1 MDDTDSNLDDLHIR
15 LPSSL
20 RIPSTMKYAPAHRA
34 KRARLAR
41 ALSGRLDRVGVLGGE
56 DWGHTGCVNAVSWAQ
71 DGELLISSGDDTK
84 IRVWRMDPS
93 GSASAD
99 TSSSGSSR
107 SSNLTSEAEKS
118 SNAGSWEEYP
128 FACQTVINT
137 GHTQNVFNAQMLPF
151 STRIATVSGD
161 RQVRVF
167 DVGEAVGRS
176 PTGSEMEYTTR
187 EACIRVLRCHTG
199 RTKRII
205 TEDSPDL
212 FLTVAEDGQV
222 RQHDLRTSH
231 SCASG
236 ACPVPLV
243 TLPHELSTIAL
254 SPLTP
259 YQFVVGGE
267 SPYVRVCHLMFMGLV
282 AILCRLRFS
291 LIHLVGFIILT
302 IAIPRRTCSTAGMRA
317 VTCVQNGACHL
328 MQTVQQHAS
337 GGFGRRSRAKGER
350 KGYEHVTGARMSA
363 WNGHEVLLSYNSDG
377 VFLYSTR
384 DEPENLQEKRGPHSI
399 LTPNPKRRRLGTTKL
414 PSSCG
419 EPLTGPDVDMIV
431 ENQLESLLADN
442 VDAMDDADDEL
453 QDDEEDDDDDEEGE
467 DEDEDEEDADEDNRM
482 FNPADADAH
491 QAVPVV
497 YPRMRFTGH
506 CNVETV
512 KDVNFL
518 GPHDEFVT
526 SGSDDGNFFIW
537 RKSTGE
543 LVDILEGDQ
552 HVVNVIE
559 SHPHLPLVAVSGI
572 DTTVKLFAPARGVPS
587 FSRWNNAE
595 TIKKN
600 NARASRTGLSGS
612 AELQFAHL
620 VLNYEQALQG
630 IRGAEGEDSEVQ
642 LTQCINQ

>member
-1 MDDTDSNLDDLHIR
+1 MDDASDLDDLHLR
-15 LPSSL
+15 SPSSL
-20 RIPSTMKYAPAHRA
+20 RTPSTLKYAPVNRI
-34 KRARLAR
+34 KRARVAR
-41 ALSGRLDRVGVLGGE
+41 ALGGRLDRVGVLGGE
-56 DWGHTGCVNAVSWAQ
+56 DWGHSGCVNAVSWAQ
-71 DGELLISSGDDTK
+71 GGELLITSGDDTK

-93 GSASAD
+93 RSTGAD
-99 TSSSGSSR
+99 TSSSSGASCSS
-107 SSNLTSEAEKS
+107 SVTADSAEKS
-118 SNAGSWEEYP
+118 LNQEEYP
-128 FACQTVINT
+128 FTCQSVIST

-167 DVGEAVGRS
+167 DVGEAVGQS

-187 EACIRVLRCHTG
+187 ESCIRVLRCHAG

-231 SCASG
+231 SCTSG
-236 ACPVPLV
+236 ACPAPLV
-243 TLPHELSTIAL
+243 MLPHELSTIAL

-267 SPYVRVCHLMFMGLV
+267 SPYLMCLGNIIDLVVILVCGFSYSALWDSLFLDFSHNRDPQAHLFD
-282 AILCRLRFS
+282 
-291 LIHLVGFIILT
+291 
-302 IAIPRRTCSTAGMRA
+302 RRHAGRYLHA
-317 VTCVQNGACHL
+317 EWGVPPNADSATTCVRR
-328 MQTVQQHAS
+328 
-337 GGFGRRSRAKGER
+337 FGRRSRAKGER
-350 KGYEHVTGARMSA
+350 KGYEHITGARMSA
-363 WNGHEVLLSYNSDG
+363 WNGHEVLLSYHSDG

-384 DEPENLQEKRGPHSI
+384 DEPEIFEDKRGPHSI
-399 LTPNPKRRRLGTTKL
+399 LTPNAKQRRLSTTKS
-414 PSSCG
+414 PSSHG
-419 EPLTGPDVDMIV
+419 EPLTGPDVEMIV
-431 ENQLESLLADN
+431 EDQLESLLADN
-442 VDAMDDADDEL
+442 VMDDIDDQS
-453 QDDEEDDDDDEEGE
+453 QDDEDGDDEDDE
-467 DEDEDEEDADEDNRM
+467 DGGDRLFTPEDADS
-482 FNPADADAH
+482 H

-497 YPRMRFTGH
+497 YPCARFTGH
-506 CNVETV
+506 CNIETV
-512 KDVNFL
+512 KDANFL

-600 NARASRTGLSGS
+600 NARASRTGLSGN

-620 VLNYEQALQG
+620 VLNYGQALRG
-630 IRGAEGEDSEVQ
+630 IRDGGGEQSEAQ

>member
-1 MDDTDSNLDDLHIR
+1 MDDVDDFDDLYVR
-15 LPSSL
+15 LPASL
-20 RIPSTMKYAPAHRA
+20 RNPSTLKYAPAQRT

-56 DWGHTGCVNAVSWAQ
+56 DWGHTGCVNALSWAH

-84 IRVWRMDPS
+84 LRVWRMDPS
-93 GSASAD
+93 GSAGA
-99 TSSSGSSR
+99 
-107 SSNLTSEAEKS
+107 LTSED
-118 SNAGSWEEYP
+118 EYP
-128 FACQTVINT
+128 FACQTVIST

-161 RQVRVF
+161 QQVRVF
-167 DVGEAVGRS
+167 DVGEAVGQS
-176 PTGSEMEYTTR
+176 PTGSEMSYNTR
-187 EACIRVLRCHTG
+187 QSCIRVLRCHSG

-231 SCASG
+231 SCSSG
-236 ACPVPLV
+236 ACPAPLV
-243 TLPHELSTIAL
+243 ELPHELSTIAL

-267 SPYVRVCHLMFMGLV
+267 SPYAHLFDRRHAG
-282 AILCRLRFS
+282 RYLR
-291 LIHLVGFIILT
+291 
-302 IAIPRRTCSTAGMRA
+302 AEWGMPPDEESA
-317 VTCVQNGACHL
+317 TTCVRR
-328 MQTVQQHAS
+328 
-337 GGFGRRSRAKGER
+337 FGRRSRAKGEK
-350 KGYEHVTGARMSA
+350 KGYEHITGARLSA

-377 VFLYSTR
+377 VYLFSTR
-384 DEPENLQEKRGPHSI
+384 DEPENSQDQQGSRSMLA
-399 LTPNPKRRRLGTTKL
+399 PNPKRRRTTKS
-414 PSSCG
+414 PTSRD
-419 EPLTGPDVDMIV
+419 EPLSDPDVEMTD
-431 ENQLESLLADN
+431 QLDTLLTDSVHAMEEIDDESQGDEE
-442 VDAMDDADDEL
+442 DEETDEDADD
-453 QDDEEDDDDDEEGE
+453 DS
-467 DEDEDEEDADEDNRM
+467 RV
-482 FNPADADAH
+482 FNPADADSH
-491 QAVPVV
+491 QAVPVI
-497 YPRMRFTGH
+497 YPRMRFSGH

-518 GPHDEFVT
+518 GPYDEFVT

-543 LVDILEGDQ
+543 LVDILEGDE

-572 DTTVKLFAPARGVPS
+572 DTTIKLFSPTRGVPS

-595 TIKKN
+595 MIKKN
-600 NARASRTGLSGS
+600 NAQSSRRGLGGS

-620 VLNYEQALQG
+620 VLNYEQAL
-630 IRGAEGEDSEVQ
+630 RGVRDAEGEHSEVQ

>member
-1 MDDTDSNLDDLHIR
+1 MDDANDFDSLCLR
-15 LPSSL
+15 SPSSL
-20 RIPSTMKYAPAHRA
+20 RIPSTLKYAPVNRI
-34 KRARLAR
+34 KRARVAR

-56 DWGHTGCVNAVSWAQ
+56 NWGHTGCVNAVSWAQ
-71 DGELLISSGDDTK
+71 GGELLITGGDDTK

-93 GSASAD
+93 GSTGAD
-99 TSSSGSSR
+99 ASGSSGPSC
-107 SSNLTSEAEKS
+107 SSSAAADLAEKL
-118 SNAGSWEEYP
+118 SNAASQEEYP
-128 FACQTVINT
+128 FACQSVIST
-137 GHTQNVFNAQMLPF
+137 GHTQNIFNAHMLPF

-167 DVGEAVGRS
+167 DVGAGVGQS

-187 EACIRVLRCHTG
+187 ESCIRVLRCHTG

-231 SCASG
+231 SCTSG
-236 ACPVPLV
+236 ACPAPLV
-243 TLPHELSTIAL
+243 KLPHELSTIAL

-267 SPYVRVCHLMFMGLV
+267 SPYAHLFD
-282 AILCRLRFS
+282 
-291 LIHLVGFIILT
+291 
-302 IAIPRRTCSTAGMRA
+302 RRHAGRYLQA
-317 VTCVQNGACHL
+317 EWGVPPDADSATTCVRR
-328 MQTVQQHAS
+328 
-337 GGFGRRSRAKGER
+337 FGRRSRAKGER
-350 KGYEHVTGARMSA
+350 KGYEHITGVRMSA
-363 WNGHEVLLSYNSDG
+363 WNGHEVLLSYHLDG

-384 DEPENLQEKRGPHSI
+384 DEPGISEDKRGPRSI
-399 LTPNPKRRRLGTTKL
+399 LTPNAKQRRLYTTKS
-414 PSSCG
+414 PSSHG
-419 EPLTGPDVDMIV
+419 EPLICPDVEMIV
-431 ENQLESLLADN
+431 EDQLESTLADN
-442 VDAMDDADDEL
+442 VMNESDDQSQEDDTDSDTEDDE
-453 QDDEEDDDDDEEGE
+453 E
-467 DEDEDEEDADEDNRM
+467 DEDEDDRLFAPEDADS
-482 FNPADADAH
+482 H

-497 YPRMRFTGH
+497 YPRTRFTGH
-506 CNVETV
+506 CNIETV

-543 LVDILEGDQ
+543 LVDILEGDKQ
-552 HVVNVIE
+552 VVNVIE

-572 DTTVKLFAPARGVPS
+572 DTTIKLFAPARGVPS

-600 NARASRTGLSGS
+600 NARASKAGLGGS

-620 VLNYEQALQG
+620 VLNYEQALRG
-630 IRGAEGEDSEVQ
+630 IRDDGGEQSEAQ

>member
-1 MDDTDSNLDDLHIR
+1 MDDAGDHVDLHLR
-15 LPSSL
+15 SPSSL
-20 RIPSTMKYAPAHRA
+20 RAPSTLKCAPVNRL
-34 KRARLAR
+34 KRARVAR
-41 ALSGRLDRVGVLGGE
+41 ALSERLDRVGVLGGE

-71 DGELLISSGDDTK
+71 DGELLITSGDDAN
-84 IRVWRMDPS
+84 IRIWRMDPS
-93 GSASAD
+93 GSTGAD
-99 TSSSGSSR
+99 TSSSSDPSRLSSVTA
-107 SSNLTSEAEKS
+107 SSAEKS
-118 SNAGSWEEYP
+118 SNAESQEEYP
-128 FACQTVINT
+128 FACQSVIST
-137 GHTQNVFNAQMLPF
+137 GHTQNIFNAQMLPF

-167 DVGEAVGRS
+167 DVGEAVGQS

-187 EACIRVLRCHTG
+187 ESCIRVLRCHTG
-199 RTKRII
+199 RAKRII

-231 SCASG
+231 SCTSG
-236 ACPVPLV
+236 ACPAPLV

-267 SPYVRVCHLMFMGLV
+267 SPYAHLFD
-282 AILCRLRFS
+282 
-291 LIHLVGFIILT
+291 
-302 IAIPRRTCSTAGMRA
+302 RRHAGRYLHA
-317 VTCVQNGACHL
+317 EWGVPPDADSATTCVRR
-328 MQTVQQHAS
+328 
-337 GGFGRRSRAKGER
+337 FGRRSRAKGER
-350 KGYEHVTGARMSA
+350 KGYEHITGARMSA
-363 WNGHEVLLSYNSDG
+363 WNGHEVLLSYHSDG

-384 DEPENLQEKRGPHSI
+384 DEPEIFEDMRGPHSI
-399 LTPNPKRRRLGTTKL
+399 LTPNAKQRQLCTRKS
-414 PSSCG
+414 PSSHG
-419 EPLTGPDVDMIV
+419 EPLTGPDVEMIV
-431 ENQLESLLADN
+431 EDRLESMLADN
-442 VDAMDDADDEL
+442 LMDDIDDPSQEDDEDG
-453 QDDEEDDDDDEEGE
+453 DDEYHEDDDDDDD
-467 DEDEDEEDADEDNRM
+467 DEDESDRLFAPQDTDS
-482 FNPADADAH
+482 H

-497 YPRMRFTGH
+497 YPRTRFTGH
-506 CNVETV
+506 CNIETI

-552 HVVNVIE
+552 QVVNVIE

-587 FSRWNNAE
+587 FSRWNDAE
-595 TIKKN
+595 TIKKS
-600 NARASRTGLSGS
+600 NARRTLRTGLSGS
-612 AELQFAHL
+612 AELQFSRL
-620 VLNYEQALQG
+620 LLNYEQALRS
-630 IRGAEGEDSEVQ
+630 IRDGGGEQSEAQ

>member
-1 MDDTDSNLDDLHIR
+1 MDDANDFDSLCLR
-15 LPSSL
+15 SPSSL
-20 RIPSTMKYAPAHRA
+20 RIPSTLKYAPVNRI
-34 KRARLAR
+34 KRARVAR

-56 DWGHTGCVNAVSWAQ
+56 NWGHTGCVNAVSWAQ
-71 DGELLISSGDDTK
+71 GGELLITGGDDTK

-93 GSASAD
+93 GSTGAD
-99 TSSSGSSR
+99 ASGSSGPSC
-107 SSNLTSEAEKS
+107 SSSAAADLAEKL
-118 SNAGSWEEYP
+118 SNAASQEEYP
-128 FACQTVINT
+128 FTCQSVIST
-137 GHTQNVFNAQMLPF
+137 GHTQNIFNAHMLPF

-167 DVGEAVGRS
+167 DVGAGVGQS

-187 EACIRVLRCHTG
+187 ESCIRVLRCHTG

-231 SCASG
+231 SCTSG
-236 ACPVPLV
+236 ACPAPLV
-243 TLPHELSTIAL
+243 KLPHELSTIAL

-267 SPYVRVCHLMFMGLV
+267 SPYAHLFD
-282 AILCRLRFS
+282 
-291 LIHLVGFIILT
+291 
-302 IAIPRRTCSTAGMRA
+302 RRHAGRYLQA
-317 VTCVQNGACHL
+317 EWGVPPDADSATTCVRR
-328 MQTVQQHAS
+328 
-337 GGFGRRSRAKGER
+337 FGRRSRAKGER
-350 KGYEHVTGARMSA
+350 KGYEHITGVRMSA
-363 WNGHEVLLSYNSDG
+363 WNGHEVLLSYHLDG

-384 DEPENLQEKRGPHSI
+384 DEPGISEDKRGPRSI
-399 LTPNPKRRRLGTTKL
+399 LTPNAKQRRLYTTKS
-414 PSSCG
+414 PSSHG
-419 EPLTGPDVDMIV
+419 EPLICPDVEMIV
-431 ENQLESLLADN
+431 EDQLESTLADN
-442 VDAMDDADDEL
+442 VMNEPDDQSQEDDTDSDTEDDE
-453 QDDEEDDDDDEEGE
+453 E
-467 DEDEDEEDADEDNRM
+467 DEDEDDRLFAPEDADS
-482 FNPADADAH
+482 H

-497 YPRMRFTGH
+497 YPRTRFTGH
-506 CNVETV
+506 CNIETV

-543 LVDILEGDQ
+543 LVDILEGDKQ
-552 HVVNVIE
+552 VVNVIE

-572 DTTVKLFAPARGVPS
+572 DTTIKLFAPARGVPS

-600 NARASRTGLSGS
+600 NARASKAGLGGS

-620 VLNYEQALQG
+620 VLNYEQALRG
-630 IRGAEGEDSEVQ
+630 IRDDGGEQSEAQ

>member
-1 MDDTDSNLDDLHIR
+1 MIALTLH
-15 LPSSL
+15 S
-20 RIPSTMKYAPAHRA
+20 
-34 KRARLAR
+34 
-41 ALSGRLDRVGVLGGE
+41 
-56 DWGHTGCVNAVSWAQ
+56 CVNAVSWAQ
-71 DGELLISSGDDTK
+71 GGELLITSGDDTK

-93 GSASAD
+93 GSTGAD
-99 TSSSGSSR
+99 ASSSFGPSCSS
-107 SSNLTSEAEKS
+107 SATADLTGKS
-118 SNAGSWEEYP
+118 SNAAIQEEYP
-128 FACQTVINT
+128 FACQSVIST
-137 GHTQNVFNAQMLPF
+137 GHTQNVFNAHMLPF

-167 DVGEAVGRS
+167 DVGAGVGQS

-187 EACIRVLRCHTG
+187 ESCIRVLRCHTG

-231 SCASG
+231 SCTSG
-236 ACPVPLV
+236 ACPAPLV
-243 TLPHELSTIAL
+243 KLPHELSTIAL

-267 SPYVRVCHLMFMGLV
+267 SPYAHLFD
-282 AILCRLRFS
+282 RR
-291 LIHLVGFIILT
+291 HVGRYLQ
-302 IAIPRRTCSTAGMRA
+302 AEWGVPPDADRA
-317 VTCVQNGACHL
+317 TTCVRR
-328 MQTVQQHAS
+328 
-337 GGFGRRSRAKGER
+337 FGRRSRAKGER
-350 KGYEHVTGARMSA
+350 KGYEHITGVRMSA
-363 WNGHEVLLSYNSDG
+363 WNGHEVLLSYHLDG

-384 DEPENLQEKRGPHSI
+384 DEPKIFEDKQGPHSI
-399 LTPNPKRRRLGTTKL
+399 LTPNTKQRRLCTTKS
-414 PSSCG
+414 PSLHG
-419 EPLTGPDVDMIV
+419 EPLTGPDMEMIV
-431 ENQLESLLADN
+431 EDQLESILADN
-442 VDAMDDADDEL
+442 AISEIDDQSQEDDADSDT
-453 QDDEEDDDDDEEGE
+453 EEDEE
-467 DEDEDEEDADEDNRM
+467 DEDEGDRLFTPEDADS
-482 FNPADADAH
+482 H

-497 YPRMRFTGH
+497 YPRTRFTGH
-506 CNVETV
+506 CNIETV

-543 LVDILEGDQ
+543 LVDILEGDK

-559 SHPHLPLVAVSGI
+559 SHPHLPLVAVSGM

-600 NARASRTGLSGS
+600 NARASKTGLGGS

-620 VLNYEQALQG
+620 VLNYEQALRG
-630 IRGAEGEDSEVQ
+630 IRDGGGEQSEAQ

>member
-1 MDDTDSNLDDLHIR
+1 MDDADGLDDLHIR

-20 RIPSTMKYAPAHRA
+20 RTPSTLKYAPAHRTQ
-34 KRARLAR
+34 RARLAR
-41 ALSGRLDRVGVLGGE
+41 ALSGRLDRVGVLGGD

-84 IRVWRMDPS
+84 IRVWRMDSS
-93 GSASAD
+93 GSARPDAP
-99 TSSSGSSR
+99 SSGSIS
-107 SSNLTSEAEKS
+107 LTSEAEKS
-118 SNAGSWEEYP
+118 SNAASWEEYP
-128 FACQTVINT
+128 FACQSVIST

-167 DVGEAVGRS
+167 DVGEAVGQS
-176 PTGSEMEYTTR
+176 LTGSEMHYTTR
-187 EACIRVLRCHTG
+187 ESCFRVLRCHTG

-212 FLTVAEDGQV
+212 FLTVAEAAMNFTWDGQV

-231 SCASG
+231 SCTSG
-236 ACPVPLV
+236 ACPAPLV

-267 SPYVRVCHLMFMGLV
+267 SPYAHLFDRRHAG
-282 AILCRLRFS
+282 RYLRAEWGVPPDADS
-291 LIHLVGFIILT
+291 AT
-302 IAIPRRTCSTAGMRA
+302 
-317 VTCVQNGACHL
+317 TCVRR
-328 MQTVQQHAS
+328 
-337 GGFGRRSRAKGER
+337 FGRRSRAKGER

-384 DEPENLQEKRGPHSI
+384 DEPEILQDKRPHSI
-399 LTPNPKRRRLGTTKL
+399 LTPNPKRRRLGTTKS
-414 PSSCG
+414 PSSRS

-431 ENQLESLLADN
+431 EDRLESFLAD
-442 VDAMDDADDEL
+442 DAYAMDDADDES
-453 QDDEEDDDDDEEGE
+453 QDDEEDDEEDD
-467 DEDEDEEDADEDNRM
+467 DEDEEDAAEDDRM
-482 FNPADADAH
+482 FTPEDADAH

-526 SGSDDGNFFIW
+526 SGSDDGNFFVW

-559 SHPHLPLVAVSGI
+559 SHPHLPLIAVSGI
-572 DTTVKLFAPARGVPS
+572 DTTVKVRIPNTFSYALFHFSQLFAPARGVPS
-587 FSRWNNAE
+587 FSRWNEAE

-600 NARASRTGLSGS
+600 NARAARTGLSGS

-620 VLNYEQALQG
+620 ILNYEQALRG
-630 IRGAEGEDSEVQ
+630 IRGDEEDDSEVQ
-642 LTQCINQ
+642 LTQCMNQ

>member
-1 MDDTDSNLDDLHIR
+1 MDDVDKLDELHIR
-15 LPSSL
+15 LPSLL
-20 RIPSTMKYAPAHRA
+20 RTPSTLKYAPVNRTA
-34 KRARLAR
+34 RARLAR

-71 DGELLISSGDDTK
+71 DGELLITSGDDTN

-93 GSASAD
+93 GSTGAD
-99 TSSSGSSR
+99 AYSSSDSSH
-107 SSNLTSEAEKS
+107 SSSVTADSAGKL
-118 SNAGSWEEYP
+118 SNAASQEEYP
-128 FACQTVINT
+128 FVCQSVIST
-137 GHTQNVFNAQMLPF
+137 GHTQNIFNAQMLPF

-167 DVGEAVGRS
+167 DVGEAVGQS

-187 EACIRVLRCHTG
+187 ESCIRVLRCHTG

-222 RQHDLRTSH
+222 RQHDLRASH
-231 SCASG
+231 SCTSG
-236 ACPVPLV
+236 ACPAPLV

-259 YQFVVGGE
+259 YQFVVGGG
-267 SPYVRVCHLMFMGLV
+267 SPYAHLFDRRHAG
-282 AILCRLRFS
+282 RYLRAEWGVPPDADS
-291 LIHLVGFIILT
+291 AT
-302 IAIPRRTCSTAGMRA
+302 
-317 VTCVQNGACHL
+317 TCVRR
-328 MQTVQQHAS
+328 
-337 GGFGRRSRAKGER
+337 FGRRSRARGER

-384 DEPENLQEKRGPHSI
+384 DEPEIFEDNRGPPSI
-399 LTPNPKRRRLGTTKL
+399 LSPNAKRRRLSTTKS
-414 PSSCG
+414 PSSQG
-419 EPLTGPDVDMIV
+419 EPLTGPDVEMTV
-431 ENQLESLLADN
+431 EDQLESLLADN
-442 VDAMDDADDEL
+442 MDVMDGIDDQSQADDEDG
-453 QDDEEDDDDDEEGE
+453 DDDDDDDDDDEE
-467 DEDEDEEDADEDNRM
+467 DEDEDERMFNTEDADS
-482 FNPADADAH
+482 H

-497 YPRMRFTGH
+497 YPRTRFTGH
-506 CNVETV
+506 CNVKTV

-518 GPHDEFVT
+518 GPHEEFVT

-600 NARASRTGLSGS
+600 NARASRIGLGGS
-612 AELQFAHL
+612 AELRFAHF
-620 VLNYEQALQG
+620 VLNYERG
-630 IRGAEGEDSEVQ
+630 IRDGGGESEAQ

>member
-1 MDDTDSNLDDLHIR
+1 MIALT
-15 LPSSL
+15 L
-20 RIPSTMKYAPAHRA
+20 RS
-34 KRARLAR
+34 
-41 ALSGRLDRVGVLGGE
+41 
-56 DWGHTGCVNAVSWAQ
+56 CVNAVSWAQ
-71 DGELLISSGDDTK
+71 GGELLITGGDDTK

-93 GSASAD
+93 GSTGAD
-99 TSSSGSSR
+99 SFGRSVPSCSSSVAAD
-107 SSNLTSEAEKS
+107 LAEKS
-118 SNAGSWEEYP
+118 SNAASQEEYP
-128 FACQTVINT
+128 FACQSVIST
-137 GHTQNVFNAQMLPF
+137 GHTQNIFNAHMLPF

-167 DVGEAVGRS
+167 DVGAGVGQS

-187 EACIRVLRCHTG
+187 ESCIRVLRCHTG

-222 RQHDLRTSH
+222 HQHDLRTSH
-231 SCASG
+231 SCTSG
-236 ACPVPLV
+236 ACPAPLV
-243 TLPHELSTIAL
+243 KLPHELSTIAL

-267 SPYVRVCHLMFMGLV
+267 SPYAHLFD
-282 AILCRLRFS
+282 
-291 LIHLVGFIILT
+291 
-302 IAIPRRTCSTAGMRA
+302 RRHAGRYLQVEWGVPPDA
-317 VTCVQNGACHL
+317 DSATTCVRR
-328 MQTVQQHAS
+328 
-337 GGFGRRSRAKGER
+337 FGRRSRAKGER
-350 KGYEHVTGARMSA
+350 KGYEHITGVRMSA
-363 WNGHEVLLSYNSDG
+363 WNGHEVLLSYHLDG

-384 DEPENLQEKRGPHSI
+384 DEPGISEDKRGPRSI
-399 LTPNPKRRRLGTTKL
+399 LTPNAKQRRLCTTKS
-414 PSSCG
+414 PSSHG
-419 EPLTGPDVDMIV
+419 EPLIYPDVEMIV
-431 ENQLESLLADN
+431 EDQLESILADDVMN
-442 VDAMDDADDEL
+442 ETDDQSQEDDTDSDTEDDE
-453 QDDEEDDDDDEEGE
+453 E
-467 DEDEDEEDADEDNRM
+467 DEDEDDRLFAPEDADS
-482 FNPADADAH
+482 H

-497 YPRMRFTGH
+497 YPRTRFTGH
-506 CNVETV
+506 CNIETV

-543 LVDILEGDQ
+543 LVDILEGDKQ
-552 HVVNVIE
+552 VVNVIE

-600 NARASRTGLSGS
+600 NARASKAGLGGS

-620 VLNYEQALQG
+620 ILNYEQALRG
-630 IRGAEGEDSEVQ
+630 IRDGGGEQSEAQ

>member
-1 MDDTDSNLDDLHIR
+1 MACNLHISQAIVPRKDPTLSNMDNPSDLDDLHLR
-15 LPSSL
+15 SPSSL
-20 RIPSTMKYAPAHRA
+20 RTPSTLKYAPVNRI
-34 KRARLAR
+34 KRARVAR
-41 ALSGRLDRVGVLGGE
+41 ALGGRLDRVGVLGGE
-56 DWGHTGCVNAVSWAQ
+56 DWGHTGCVNAVNWAQ
-71 DGELLISSGDDTK
+71 GGELLITSGDDTK

-93 GSASAD
+93 RSTGAD
-99 TSSSGSSR
+99 TSSSSGASR
-107 SSNLTSEAEKS
+107 SSSVTADSAEKS
-118 SNAGSWEEYP
+118 LNQEEYP
-128 FACQTVINT
+128 FTCQSVIST

-151 STRIATVSGD
+151 STRIVTVSGD

-167 DVGEAVGRS
+167 DVGEAVGQS

-187 EACIRVLRCHTG
+187 ESCIRVLRCHTG

-231 SCASG
+231 SCTSG
-236 ACPVPLV
+236 ACPAPLV

-267 SPYVRVCHLMFMGLV
+267 SPYAHLFD
-282 AILCRLRFS
+282 
-291 LIHLVGFIILT
+291 
-302 IAIPRRTCSTAGMRA
+302 RRHAGRYLHA
-317 VTCVQNGACHL
+317 EWGVPPDADSATTCVRR
-328 MQTVQQHAS
+328 
-337 GGFGRRSRAKGER
+337 FGRRSRAKGER
-350 KGYEHVTGARMSA
+350 KGYEHITGAQMSA
-363 WNGHEVLLSYNSDG
+363 WNGHEVLLSYHSDG

-384 DEPENLQEKRGPHSI
+384 DEPEIFEDKQGPHSI
-399 LTPNPKRRRLGTTKL
+399 LTPNAKRRRLSTTKS
-414 PSSCG
+414 PSSHG
-419 EPLTGPDVDMIV
+419 EPLTDPDVEMIV
-431 ENQLESLLADN
+431 EDQLESLFADN
-442 VDAMDDADDEL
+442 VMDDIDDQSQEDDEDG
-453 QDDEEDDDDDEEGE
+453 DDED
-467 DEDEDEEDADEDNRM
+467 DEDEGDRLFTPEDADSHR
-482 FNPADADAH
+482 
-491 QAVPVV
+491 AVPVV
-497 YPRMRFTGH
+497 YPCARFTGH
-506 CNVETV
+506 CNIETV

-600 NARASRTGLSGS
+600 NAQASRTGLSGN

-620 VLNYEQALQG
+620 VLNYGQALRG
-630 IRGAEGEDSEVQ
+630 IRDGGGEQSETQ